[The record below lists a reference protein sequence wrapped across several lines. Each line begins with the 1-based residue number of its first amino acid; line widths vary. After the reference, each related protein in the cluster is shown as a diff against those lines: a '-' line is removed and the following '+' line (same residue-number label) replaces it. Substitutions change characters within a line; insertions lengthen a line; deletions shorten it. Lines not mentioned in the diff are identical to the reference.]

1 MLAPMLDAIPREL
14 QQIPR
19 WVVWRGKKVPYRA
32 DCVNSTASVTDPSTW
47 SPFETAATAYSEG
60 EWSGV
65 GLVLSGDGLVG
76 VDLDK
81 CVNDGKPSAE
91 AMEVLRSIGAG
102 YVEVSPSGTG
112 LRAFGRAHGAPAGRR
127 GRLCGI
133 NAELYSDRRYLTVTG
148 RAIVN
153 GPISELPGFLSAVD
167 ELTPTEEVQ
176 KNTEDDRCLLQ
187 SSSAL
192 FCRSVPAAAIPSAVG
207 DRNRCLFALAR
218 WVKGKHPQATS
229 QELRELVQE
238 WHRLALPNIGTTD
251 FATSWA
257 DFSRGLAS
265 VRAPF
270 GATLEMLVKD
280 IDQRPLPKGIE
291 RLGYGASAERLVR
304 ICAALAEHNAP
315 QPFFLSAR
323 QAGELLGVHFT
334 DASKMLAALTLDGV
348 LHLESRGVGKVASRY
363 RFIWGQA

>member
-1 MLAPMLDAIPREL
+1 MLAPMLDAIPLEL

-91 AMEVLRSIGAG
+91 AMKVLRSIGAG

-153 GPISELPGFLSAVD
+153 GPISDLPGFLSAV
-167 ELTPTEEVQ
+167 EEITPTEEVQ
-176 KNTEDDRCLLQ
+176 KKTEDDICVLQ

-192 FCRSVPAAAIPSAVG
+192 FCRSVPEVAIPSAVG

-218 WVKGKHPQATS
+218 WVKGKYPQATQ
-229 QELRELVQE
+229 QELRALVQE

-251 FATSWA
+251 FATSWI
-257 DFSRGLAS
+257 DFTRGLAA
-265 VRAPF
+265 VRSPF
-270 GATLEMLVKD
+270 GVTLEKLMTD
-280 IDQRPLPKGIE
+280 IDTRPLPSGIE
-291 RLGYGASAERLVR
+291 RLGYGIAAERLVR
-304 ICAALAEHNAP
+304 ICEALAEHNAP
-315 QPFFLSAR
+315 QPFFLSSR
-323 QAGELLGVHFT
+323 SAGELLGVHFT